1 MSLNSY
7 LNKKVCVITSDG
19 RTLVGTLISCDQNTN
34 LVLQNTI
41 ERIIATADSGEK
53 SSQTEQGLYMIR
65 GDSVV
70 VCGEVDEEIDASI
83 NWEEVKGEGIGGT
96 KHV

>member
-1 MSLNSY
+1 MSLSTY
-7 LNKKVCVITSDG
+7 LNKKVCIITTDG
-19 RTLVGTLISCDQNTN
+19 RTLVGILISCDHNTN
-34 LVLQNTI
+34 IVLQDTI
-41 ERIIATADSGEK
+41 ERIIVPADSGEK
-53 SSQTEQGLYMIR
+53 SSQADQGLYMIR

-83 NWEEVKGEGIGGT
+83 NWEEVKGEAIGGT